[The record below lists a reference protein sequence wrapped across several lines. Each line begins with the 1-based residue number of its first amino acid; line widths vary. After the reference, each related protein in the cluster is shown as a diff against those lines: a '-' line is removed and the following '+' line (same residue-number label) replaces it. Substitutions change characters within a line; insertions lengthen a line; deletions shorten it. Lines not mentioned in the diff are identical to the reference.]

1 MNKEIRT
8 PLKLSDIEIKFIN
21 DSLRD
26 LFGLDT
32 ITGLPI
38 FRVSWLDDQF
48 ENRLSKFTPSGMEL
62 LSPIMQL
69 LPKYN
74 NYPAH
79 TYMLERL
86 VIVPFMQE
94 KELTSKL
101 SYEPLWNFD
110 LGQQPKIEAC
120 KFIIDTVLTAQ
131 AVNKMM
137 INPDT
142 NIDRPLAKYTD
153 HPDGNN
159 SEEYIDA
166 KRKRLENLNNELFGD
181 ESGLMGTTHNESSS
195 AIIVPH
201 SYEKDKN

>member
-1 MNKEIRT
+1 MNKQIRT
-8 PLKLSDIEIKFIN
+8 PLKLSDVEIKFIN
-21 DSLRD
+21 DSLKD

-32 ITGLPI
+32 VTGLSI
-38 FRVSWLDDQF
+38 FRISWLDDQF

-62 LSPIMQL
+62 LTPIMQL

-74 NYPAH
+74 NYPEH

-86 VIVPFMQE
+86 VVVPYFQE
-94 KELTSKL
+94 QELSSKL

-110 LGQQPKIEAC
+110 IGQQPKIEAC

-131 AVNKMM
+131 AVSKMM
-137 INPDT
+137 IDPDT
-142 NIDRPLAKYTD
+142 HIERPLAKYND

-159 SEEYIDA
+159 EEEFRDKQLARIN
-166 KRKRLENLNNELFGD
+166 NLTDELFGD

-201 SYEKDKN
+201 NYKDKN

>member
-1 MNKEIRT
+1 MNKQ
-8 PLKLSDIEIKFIN
+8 PLKLSDVEIKFIN
-21 DSLRD
+21 NNLKD
-26 LFGLDT
+26 LFGIDT
-32 ITGLPI
+32 ITNLQMFKI
-38 FRVSWLDDQF
+38 SWIDD
-48 ENRLSKFTPSGMEL
+48 EYELRLSKFTESGMEL
-62 LSPIMQL
+62 LIPEMMR
-69 LPKYN
+69 LPKYH

-86 VIVPFMQE
+86 VIVPFVNAHEMSE
-94 KELTSKL
+94 KL

-137 INPDT
+137 VDPDT
-142 NIDRPLAKYTD
+142 HIDRPLARYNN
-153 HPDGNN
+153 HPDGQ
-159 SEEYIDA
+159 SAEEYKDKA
-166 KRKRLENLNNELFGD
+166 VKRVNDLTNELFGD

-201 SYEKDKN
+201 NYKDKN

>member
-1 MNKEIRT
+1 MNKQ
-8 PLKLSDIEIKFIN
+8 PLKLVDVEVKFIN
-21 DSLRD
+21 NSLRD

-32 ITGLPI
+32 VTGLSI

-48 ENRLSKFTPSGMEL
+48 ENRLSRFTASGMEL
-62 LSPIMQL
+62 LTPIMML
-69 LPKYN
+69 LPKYQ
-74 NYPAH
+74 NYPSH

-86 VIVPFMQE
+86 VVVPMINE
-94 KELTSKL
+94 HEVDSKL

-120 KFIIDTVLTAQ
+120 KFIIDSVLSAQ

-137 INPDT
+137 IDPNT
-142 NIDRPLAKYTD
+142 HIERPLARYNE
-153 HPDGNN
+153 HPDGQ
-159 SEEYIDA
+159 SEEEYRDIKL
-166 KRKRLENLNNELFGD
+166 KRVNELTNELFGD

-201 SYEKDKN
+201 NYKDNN